1 MDVFKKN
8 LKSPNSKENK
18 VFNILEEIRGNYH
31 PEHGLIE
38 NVKKSMMNMSES
50 SIESLAFLLH
60 CVDLDNNNKY
70 NELKQ
75 SHTEAVELLDN
86 IHAEVRP
93 EISRV
98 NETAGCTIFNPV
110 ATETVDQIMTITS
123 GRKVKYYIID
133 LWNGEGYSEP
143 CIQERFFKNDLEA
156 HAHCM
161 VMASQYTEGERE
173 GTIEDL
179 MDDRTAESEW
189 FKVSPETAKVDF
201 RYSPSGYS
209 YTIGDDAGSC
219 HWVRANDIV
228 GIVCKPQIN
237 EYEAVYNLT
246 TWAERQSELMAN
258 SEEYKSG
265 DAELFD
271 YHHEVEGGDIDWQL
285 FQFYSISGQ
294 YEGEV

>member
-8 LKSPNSKENK
+8 LKNPNSKENK

-133 LWNGEGYSEP
+133 LWNGEGYSDP
-143 CIQERFFKNDLEA
+143 TIDERFFRNDLEA

-179 MDDRTAESEW
+179 MDETPAEIVEH
-189 FKVSPETAKVDF
+189 

-209 YTIGDDAGSC
+209 YTLGDDSGSC
-219 HWVRANDIV
+219 HWLRAKDVV
-228 GIVCKPQIN
+228 GIICKPQIN
-237 EYEAVYNLT
+237 EYEAVYNLK
-246 TWAERQSELMAN
+246 TWGDRKEELIAN
-258 SEEYKSG
+258 SEEFKSG
-265 DAELFD
+265 DAGLFD

-285 FQFYSISGQ
+285 FQFYAISGQ
-294 YEGEV
+294 YETPSGTYGGAL